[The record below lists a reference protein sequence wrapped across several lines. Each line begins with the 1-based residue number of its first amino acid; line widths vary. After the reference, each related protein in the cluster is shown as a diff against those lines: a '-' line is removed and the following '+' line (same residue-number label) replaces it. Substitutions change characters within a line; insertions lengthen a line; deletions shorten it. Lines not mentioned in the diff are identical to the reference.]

1 MGISD
6 RKKSIDV
13 SVNINLDFNE
23 EIRPN
28 NFIVENNFKSGFFVS
43 RKKSGNIIAGSKL
56 NVEGQGIFTV
66 KGGDNI
72 NITKHFPKP
81 TPVSDGLKPTPTP
94 TPTNT
99 PTNTQTPSITPTNTP
114 TNTQTP
120 SITPTNTITPSVTPT
135 NTLTP
140 TKTPTTTPT
149 PTTLPITNP
158 DAYAYASRV
167 IASGGTIDYTTA
179 TALDVLFT
187 DLQNTYT
194 QAGPTFYS
202 VLEGFY
208 PMLGLTSATQAINAN
223 GNTVYDLQLS
233 GGWTFGSLGMQGN
246 GINTQAYTG
255 KDYVPITG
263 YELDNTHFSIYG
275 TIPNN
280 TPSNGDLSVS
290 GVERQVTITLN
301 KVGSGTGRYEY
312 DCSSGANS
320 IALLNSGD
328 FVTISTSGGAT
339 FYCENSGAGGGSA
352 GTISTLSNY
361 GSLYLGVSTYL
372 PSTCTFNSGRSV
384 NTFGWSSFGGFMNPT
399 DMVNYQT
406 IVNTFMTSIGRNTY

>member
-99 PTNTQTPSITPTNTP
+99 PTNTQTPSITPTNT
-114 TNTQTP
+114 QTP
-120 SITPTNTITPSVTPT
+120 SITPTNTVTPTPT
-135 NTLTP
+135 NTVTP
-140 TKTPTTTPT
+140 TKTPTPTITTSA
-149 PTTLPITNP
+149 LPITNP
-158 DAYAYASRV
+158 EAFAYASEV
-167 IASGGTIDYTTA
+167 IAAGGSIDYTTA
-179 TALDVLFT
+179 LALDTLFN
-187 DLQNTYT
+187 DLQGNNT

-223 GNTVYDLQLS
+223 GNDAADLNIF
-233 GGWTFGSLGMQGN
+233 GGWTFNSMGMKGN
-246 GINTQAYTG
+246 GINSVVNISRIYGLFSPYDLQ
-255 KDYVPITG
+255 
-263 YELDNTHFSIYG
+263 NTHFSIYG
-275 TIPNN
+275 TLPYN
-280 TPSNGDLSVS
+280 TPSNRADLALIDSSTPNMDGRISLNDLNFGAGDEAYYEYNVNTTGPVYAPL
-290 GVERQVTITLN
+290 
-301 KVGSGTGRYEY
+301 GSGSFVVMSNDGTYTYSYQNGNSLSTFSESPVLYNTPIIYLGLSRF
-312 DCSSGANS
+312 SSVG
-320 IALLNSGD
+320 
-328 FVTISTSGGAT
+328 VIST
-339 FYCENSGAGGGSA
+339 NR
-352 GTISTLSNY
+352 Y
-361 GSLYLGVSTYL
+361 GWV
-372 PSTCTFNSGRSV
+372 
-384 NTFGWSSFGGFMNPT
+384 SFGGFMSSA
-399 DMVNYQT
+399 DMGNYQT

>member
-99 PTNTQTPSITPTNTP
+99 PTNTQTPSITPTNT
-114 TNTQTP
+114 QTP
-120 SITPTNTITPSVTPT
+120 SITPTNTVTPTPT
-135 NTLTP
+135 NTVTP
-140 TKTPTTTPT
+140 TKTPTPTITTSA
-149 PTTLPITNP
+149 LPITNP
-158 DAYAYASRV
+158 EAFAYASQV
-167 IASGGTIDYTTA
+167 IAAGGSIDYTTA
-179 TALDVLFT
+179 LALDTLFN
-187 DLQNTYT
+187 DLQGNNT

-223 GNTVYDLQLS
+223 GNDAADLNIF
-233 GGWTFGSLGMQGN
+233 GGWTFNSMGMKGN
-246 GINTQAYTG
+246 GINSVVNISRIYGLFSPYDLQ
-255 KDYVPITG
+255 
-263 YELDNTHFSIYG
+263 NTHFSIYG
-275 TIPNN
+275 TLPYN
-280 TPSNGDLSVS
+280 TPSNRADLALIDSSTPNMDGRISLNDLNFGAGDEAYYEYNVNTTGPVYAPL
-290 GVERQVTITLN
+290 
-301 KVGSGTGRYEY
+301 GSGSFVVMSNDGTYTYSYQNGNSLSTFSESPVLYNTPIIYLGLSRF
-312 DCSSGANS
+312 SSVG
-320 IALLNSGD
+320 
-328 FVTISTSGGAT
+328 VIST
-339 FYCENSGAGGGSA
+339 NR
-352 GTISTLSNY
+352 Y
-361 GSLYLGVSTYL
+361 GWV
-372 PSTCTFNSGRSV
+372 
-384 NTFGWSSFGGFMNPT
+384 SFGGFMSSA
-399 DMVNYQT
+399 DMGNYQT

>member
-99 PTNTQTPSITPTNTP
+99 PTNTQTPSITPTNT
-114 TNTQTP
+114 QTP
-120 SITPTNTITPSVTPT
+120 SITPTNTVTPTPT
-135 NTLTP
+135 NTVTP
-140 TKTPTTTPT
+140 TKTPTPTITTSA
-149 PTTLPITNP
+149 LPITNP
-158 DAYAYASRV
+158 EAFAYASQV
-167 IASGGTIDYTTA
+167 IAAGGSIDYTTA
-179 TALDVLFT
+179 LALDTLFN
-187 DLQNTYT
+187 DLQGNNT

-223 GNTVYDLQLS
+223 GNDAADLNIF
-233 GGWTFGSLGMQGN
+233 GGWTFNSMGMKGN
-246 GINTQAYTG
+246 GINSVVNISRIYGLFSPYDLQ
-255 KDYVPITG
+255 
-263 YELDNTHFSIYG
+263 NTHFSIYG
-275 TIPNN
+275 TLPYN
-280 TPSNGDLSVS
+280 TPSNRADLALIDPSTPNMDGRISLNDLNFGAGDEAYYEYNVNTTGPVYAPL
-290 GVERQVTITLN
+290 
-301 KVGSGTGRYEY
+301 GSGSFVVMSNDGTYTYSYQNGNSLSTFSESPVLYNTPIIYLGLSRF
-312 DCSSGANS
+312 SSVG
-320 IALLNSGD
+320 
-328 FVTISTSGGAT
+328 VIST
-339 FYCENSGAGGGSA
+339 NR
-352 GTISTLSNY
+352 Y
-361 GSLYLGVSTYL
+361 GWV
-372 PSTCTFNSGRSV
+372 
-384 NTFGWSSFGGFMNPT
+384 SFGGFMSSA
-399 DMVNYQT
+399 DMGNYQT